1 MAVAP
6 KSISAVGS
14 VPDAVPPR
22 GKGLKSGAI
31 GAVSNVVIGV
41 SSTAPAYSL
50 AATLGVIV
58 AVKGIGLSAPAVLI
72 VSFLPMLCIAL
83 GYYYMNRADPDCGTT
98 FAWVTRAMGPQLGW
112 LNGWVIVAADIVVMA
127 SLSQIA
133 GTYTFLLLGA
143 HSLASSTVAV
153 TLVGV
158 LWIIGMVGI
167 CLVGVELNAKSQA
180 VLLASEVAIL
190 TAFAIVSFIKGAAV
204 HPHGYVAPSL
214 GWIDPFRIP
223 SFNALIDGVLL
234 GLFIYWGWDAGVA
247 VNEESRNSAS
257 GPGRSAVISTL
268 VLVAVF
274 VVVSYAAQSY
284 AGPQFLADNSND
296 VLSALG
302 ARTFGSGWDKLLILA
317 VLTSAA
323 ASTQT
328 TILPTARTTLSMAR
342 WGAIPSAFGK
352 VHPRFQTPWVSTIS
366 FGVVSIVWFVALEAL
381 SKHVL
386 VDSVT
391 GLGFLIAFYY
401 GFTGLACTIYYRRT
415 LLRSVKNFVF
425 AGVLPMLGFLALAF
439 VFVRAYMNYS
449 QSGAGASPPLLGVQ
463 IPIVIGIGAVL
474 LGLLLMVPPYIAY
487 RGGYFRRRPE
497 AATADAL
504 ELAPDDRP
512 RVSQDHPPDV
522 LPQPAT
528 TPAPAW
534 RNR

>member
-1 MAVAP
+1 MEVASDHERSGAAGEIP
-6 KSISAVGS
+6 ISK
-14 VPDAVPPR
+14 P

-50 AATLGVIV
+50 AATLGAIV
-58 AVKGIGLSAPAVLI
+58 AIQGIGLSAPAVLV

-133 GTYTFLLLGA
+133 GTYTFLLFGA
-143 HSLASSTVAV
+143 HSLASSTPAV
-153 TLVGV
+153 TVVGV
-158 LWIIGMVGI
+158 AWIVGMAAI
-167 CLVGVELNAKSQA
+167 CMVGVELNAKTQ
-180 VLLASEVAIL
+180 AIL
-190 TAFAIVSFIKGAAV
+190 LGAELTILTTFAIVSFVKGATT
-204 HPHGYVAPSL
+204 HPPGYVAPSL
-214 GWIDPFRIP
+214 AWIDPFRIP
-223 SFNALIDGVLL
+223 SFNALINGMLL

-247 VNEESRNSAS
+247 INEESRNPAS

-268 VLVAVF
+268 LLVAVF

-284 AGPQFLADNSND
+284 AGPRFLVNNSGD

-302 ARTFGSGWDKLLILA
+302 ARTFGPGWDKLLILA
-317 VLTSAA
+317 VLTSAS

-342 WGAIPSAFGK
+342 WGAIPKAFGL

-366 FGVVSIVWFVALEAL
+366 FGIVSIVWFVALEIL

-415 LLRSVKNFVF
+415 LLRSPKNLLF
-425 AGVLPMLGFLALAF
+425 AGILPLLGFLTLAF

-449 QSGAGASPPLLGVQ
+449 QSGAAASPPLLGVQ
-463 IPIVIGIGAVL
+463 IPIVIGIGSVL
-474 LGLLLMVPPYIAY
+474 LGLLLLIGSYAAY

-497 AATADAL
+497 AAPANALKLSPADL
-504 ELAPDDRP
+504 PHLSQDNLARHDDR
-512 RVSQDHPPDV
+512 
-522 LPQPAT
+522 T
-528 TPAPAW
+528 
-534 RNR
+534 

>member
-1 MAVAP
+1 MEVVTDSGASASRFSP
-6 KSISAVGS
+6 SSKS
-14 VPDAVPPR
+14 D
-22 GKGLKSGAI
+22 KGLKSGAI

-50 AATLGVIV
+50 AATLGAIV
-58 AVKGIGLSAPAVLI
+58 GDQGHRPVRPRRTCRVVPADVVHRAGLLLHESGRSRLWDD
-72 VSFLPMLCIAL
+72 LCL
-83 GYYYMNRADPDCGTT
+83 
-98 FAWVTRAMGPQLGW
+98 VTRAMGPQLGW

-133 GTYTFLLLGA
+133 GTYTFLLFGA
-143 HSLASSTVAV
+143 HTLADSTPAV
-153 TLVGV
+153 TVVGV
-158 LWIIGMVGI
+158 GWIVGMVAI
-167 CLVGVELNAKSQA
+167 CIVGVELNAKTQA
-180 VLLASEVAIL
+180 ILLGPEVTIL
-190 TAFAIVSFIKGAAV
+190 TAFAIVSFVKGAST
-204 HPHGYVAPSL
+204 HPPGYVAPAL
-214 GWIDPFRIP
+214 AWIDPFQIP
-223 SFNALIDGVLL
+223 SFNALINGVLL

-268 VLVAVF
+268 LLVAVF

-284 AGPQFLADNSND
+284 AGPQFLVNNSSD
-296 VLSALG
+296 VLNALG

-317 VLTSAA
+317 VLTSAS

-342 WGAIPSAFGK
+342 WGAIPKAFGK

-366 FGVVSIVWFVALEAL
+366 FGVVSIVWFVGLEIL

-415 LLRSVKNFVF
+415 LLRSLKNFIF
-425 AGVLPMLGFLALAF
+425 AGILPLLGFLSLSF

-449 QSGAGASPPLLGVQ
+449 QSGAAASPPLLGIQ
-463 IPIVIGIGAVL
+463 IPIVIGIGSVL
-474 LGLLLMVPPYIAY
+474 LGLLLVIPSFAAY

-497 AATADAL
+497 AATANAL
-504 ELAPDDRP
+504 ELRPDGQPHLSSD
-512 RVSQDHPPDV
+512 DV
-522 LPQPAT
+522 PSHHET
-528 TPAPAW
+528 T
-534 RNR
+534 RRSR